1 MQYILFLPTLP
12 KQDPPSL
19 YSCAY
24 KFPLNYTSK
33 TCKCSRERKVYR
45 KKKNILL
52 KKEHNIYKVQKFDAV
67 VAAAP
72 KYVKKSRGVIEV
84 AGAKID
90 VRHQPAASQHP
101 NNHIHPSNHFVCKSD
116 SVKCNNGLEKYVFNP
131 RIFK

>member
-19 YSCAY
+19 NSCAY

-45 KKKNILL
+45 KKKHFAE
-52 KKEHNIYKVQKFDAV
+52 KGTQYKVQKFDAV

-90 VRHQPAASQHP
+90 VRHIT

-116 SVKCNNGLEKYVFNP
+116 SVIMVWKNMYSTRAYLNN
-131 RIFK
+131 